1 MSRSIER
8 RFLND
13 EGARLFEKA
22 NVIDTF
28 ETYYYDTSKEK
39 KKKKKK
45 KHIIFNLFQE
55 LNKFV

>member
-1 MSRSIER
+1 MSRFIER
-8 RFLND
+8 MFLND

-22 NVIDTF
+22 NIIDTF

-39 KKKKKK
+39 KTK

-55 LNKFV
+55 LNKLV